1 MLQNSTVHNHTDSP
15 TESSQQVSNTNL
27 EPITDTAKAAWCHS
41 QGCIIQSTLLNQ
53 HPNVFLFVKTP
64 KLFECLSLWQQGN
77 TLDDSSN
84 INIACKATVNYERSR
99 RELMRV
105 IKESM
110 KKNSF

>member
-1 MLQNSTVHNHTDSP
+1 MRYDECYKIPQSTTTQTLQQS
-15 TESSQQVSNTNL
+15 SSQQVSNTNL

-77 TLDDSSN
+77 TS
-84 INIACKATVNYERSR
+84 KQ
-99 RELMRV
+99 
-105 IKESM
+105 
-110 KKNSF
+110 FQ